1 MGTDFSDVY
10 EKGRIAIK
18 DIFDMIVGISAT
30 AVLTA
35 GMALRSP
42 MHSDIYKEPRFDIV
56 EYIDF

>member
-1 MGTDFSDVY
+1 MGGDFSDVY

-42 MHSDIYKEPRFDIV
+42 MHSDIY
-56 EYIDF
+56 